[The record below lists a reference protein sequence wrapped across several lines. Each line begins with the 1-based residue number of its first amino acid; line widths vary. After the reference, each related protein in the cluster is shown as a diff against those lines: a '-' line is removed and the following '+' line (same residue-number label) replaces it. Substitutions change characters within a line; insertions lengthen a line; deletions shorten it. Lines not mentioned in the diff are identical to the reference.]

1 MKFYATLILSLIFS
15 LILYS
20 QDTNLTEDMTNYI
33 NASNETVQI
42 DRISISLEDALMMA
56 FDYDKTLK
64 QAEYDVRIA
73 QVQKDASFSDLFLPS
88 LSISG
93 GLNLAESQEY
103 SVNDVN
109 TGVYSSPDTWSASAT
124 LSKTLFTGFRNW
136 NTDRAR
142 DINLQMKKDVYY
154 DERLNV
160 DLNTKLNF
168 YNTFVAQENY
178 RVYLQQQLN
187 YSNRMRETY
196 LKYRN
201 GQVSEYEY
209 LNAKVQYESS
219 KPQVITLSNQ
229 YQSLKLTFIRQIGLT
244 NVADDVDL
252 VGSILDAT
260 NIALPDIPYNDLLT
274 IIMNNNIELKNMS
287 SNLEMLEY
295 NRRVARSYLWP
306 TLSANANVG
315 ITTVDRIKM
324 ENGTFKKNRE
334 GEFNWGVGFSLNY
347 ALDSLLPF
355 SSTAKGAEEIEL
367 SIRQMEVSYEQLRDT
382 IEINSRDLIST
393 ARSQAANLESQAENA
408 RTAAYALQMAQRQ
421 YRGGTIST
429 LEVNDAEVTYLNAQ
443 LAYLQAIYEYFSS
456 TLQILKLLGA

>member
-1 MKFYATLILSLIFS
+1 MRFYSTLFLSLIFS
-15 LILYS
+15 FALYS
-20 QDTNLTEDMTNYI
+20 QEADTNIIDTATNKI
-33 NASNETVQI
+33 AIT
-42 DRISISLEDALMMA
+42 LEDALNIA
-56 FDYDKTLK
+56 FDNDKTLK
-64 QAEYDVRIA
+64 QAEYNVRIA
-73 QVQKDASFSDLFLPS
+73 QVQKDASFSDLFMPS

-93 GLNLAESQEY
+93 GLNLSESKEY
-103 SVNDVN
+103 TVNN
-109 TGVYSSPDTWSASAT
+109 MSTGVYSSPDTWSASAS

-136 NTDRAR
+136 NTDKAR
-142 DINLQMKKDVYY
+142 DVNLQMQKDIYY
-154 DERLNV
+154 DEKKNV

-178 RVYLQQQLN
+178 RVYLQQQMN

-196 LKYRN
+196 IKYRN

-209 LNAKVQYESS
+209 LNAKVQYETT

-229 YQSLKLTFIRQIGLT
+229 YQSLKLTFIRQIGIT
-244 NVADDVDL
+244 NAADEVDL

-260 NIALPDIPYNDLLT
+260 NITLPDMAYDDLLI

-295 NRRVARSYLWP
+295 NRKVARSYLWP
-306 TLSANANVG
+306 TLSASANVG
-315 ITTVDRIKM
+315 VTTVDKVKM
-324 ENGTFKKNRE
+324 ENGTFTKNRG

-367 SIRQMEVSYEQLRDT
+367 SIKQMEVSYDQLRDT
-382 IEINSRDLIST
+382 IEVSSRDLIST
-393 ARSQAANLESQAENA
+393 ARSQALNLQSQAENA

-421 YRGGTIST
+421 YRGGTISM
-429 LEVNDAEVTYLNAQ
+429 LEVNDAEVVYLNAQ

-456 TLQILKLLGA
+456 TLQVLKLLGA